1 VAVRRISRKEIRK
14 AAAPRKLEAT
24 PSGLP
29 PVLRASWK
37 FARNVAKKFS
47 REMLKDRADD
57 LLKKLAKRF
66 V

>member
-1 VAVRRISRKEIRK
+1 VTVKRVTRKTVRK
-14 AAAPRKLEAT
+14 AVAPRGLEAAP
-24 PSGLP
+24 PGLP

-37 FARNVAKKFS
+37 FARNIAKKFS